1 MTIDKDNGNNNGEQF
16 EMPDFFGSSSVRLR
30 GKRHFIL
37 TISIMII
44 IFVVTAV
51 LAGLSESP
59 TVRTDNPVRDAVGWE
74 TLRIDG
80 NRNGKYVD
88 FDHEAHK
95 VLAGKGE
102 NGCRTCHHLSR
113 PHDGPSSCYQCHMDM
128 EKATS
133 IFDHNYHAKIHSKNA
148 CRECHTG
155 SNKSGQDVKS
165 CSSCHEEY
173 TNDMQFYKKV
183 RGYKPAM
190 HANCMGCHEKE
201 DEKLGEKML
210 SDCSFCHGKNY

>member
-1 MTIDKDNGNNNGEQF
+1 MTIDKDNGNNNGGQF
-16 EMPDFFGSSSVRLR
+16 EKADFFGSSSVRLG

-51 LAGLSESP
+51 LTGLSESSG
-59 TVRTDNPVRDAVGWE
+59 TTDNPVKDAVGWE

-80 NRNGKYVD
+80 NRNGRYVE

-95 VLAGKGE
+95 ALAGKGE
-102 NGCRTCHHLSR
+102 TGCRTCHHLSL
-113 PHDGPSSCYQCHMDM
+113 PNDGPSSCCQCHKDM
-128 EKATS
+128 EKTTS
-133 IFDHNYHAKIHSKNA
+133 VFDHNYHAKIHPGNS

-155 SNKSGQDVKS
+155 NNEQGQEVKQ
-165 CSSCHEEY
+165 CSVCHKEY
-173 TNDMQFYKKV
+173 NNDIQYYTKA
-183 RGYKPAM
+183 RGYKQAM

-210 SDCSFCHGKNY
+210 SDCGFCHGENY